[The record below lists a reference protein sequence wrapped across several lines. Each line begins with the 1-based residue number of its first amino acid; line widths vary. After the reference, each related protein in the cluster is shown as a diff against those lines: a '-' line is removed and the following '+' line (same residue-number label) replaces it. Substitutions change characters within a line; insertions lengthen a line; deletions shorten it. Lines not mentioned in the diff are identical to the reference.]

1 MRHFHIINLPTASE
15 EILTDIF
22 ETIINKFL
30 DSHMFSDD
38 VIKCGNIA
46 VTATIDMFTQFNKN
60 MLPIPSRFHY

>member
-1 MRHFHIINLPTASE
+1 MRHFHIINLPTVSE

-30 DSHMFSDD
+30 DSHIFSDD
-38 VIKCGNIA
+38 VIKCENIT